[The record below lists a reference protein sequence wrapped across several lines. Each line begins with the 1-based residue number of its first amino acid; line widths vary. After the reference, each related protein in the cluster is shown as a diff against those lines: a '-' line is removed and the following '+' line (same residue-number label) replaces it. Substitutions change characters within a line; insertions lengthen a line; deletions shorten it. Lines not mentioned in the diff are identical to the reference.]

1 MAKIMLYVGLGA
13 VIDLLITVYYRMIS
27 VRQAFP
33 ASALGAIITLVTF
46 VIFSKIIVSWNKRL
60 VIAYAVGTGLGTFVG
75 VIL

>member
-1 MAKIMLYVGLGA
+1 MLYIGLGA

-33 ASALGAIITLVTF
+33 ASALGTIITLVTF
-46 VIFSKIIVSWNKRL
+46 VIFSKIIVKWNKKL
-60 VIAYAVGTGLGTFVG
+60 VIAYSIGTGIGTFIG